1 MRSITLEVM
10 NTSGR
15 PGEILR
21 DWRHRSG
28 LSQLALSTL
37 TGVSARHLSFLETGR
52 STPSTAMVVHLSD
65 HLDIPLRERN
75 RILVAAGH
83 APLYSH
89 HDLDDDALAAVRGQ
103 LSQMVRAVEPA
114 PAVILDRHWNMVEA
128 NGAIGVLLDGCAADL
143 LAAPV
148 NVIRLALHPQGMAP
162 RIVNLAEVRAH
173 LIGQVR
179 RRADRTGD
187 PALDGLVGELSTYG
201 GTGDAD
207 AQPGVADDAVVLPLR
222 LTHRDGELRFFS
234 TAAALTSA
242 RDVTISELTVETF
255 HPADAHTREF
265 LSRRAGSDT
274 A

>member
-1 MRSITLEVM
+1 
-10 NTSGR
+10 
-15 PGEILR
+15 
-21 DWRHRSG
+21 
-28 LSQLALSTL
+28 
-37 TGVSARHLSFLETGR
+37 
-52 STPSTAMVVHLSD
+52 
-65 HLDIPLRERN
+65 
-75 RILVAAGH
+75 
-83 APLYSH
+83 
-89 HDLDDDALAAVRGQ
+89 
-103 LSQMVRAVEPA
+103 
-114 PAVILDRHWNMVEA
+114 
-128 NGAIGVLLDGCAADL
+128 
-143 LAAPV
+143 
-148 NVIRLALHPQGMAP
+148 MAP

-201 GTGDAD
+201 GAGDAD
-207 AQPGVADDAVVLPLR
+207 TQPGFAGDGAVVLPLR